1 MLLAVAAAT
10 TIAGET
16 AAAQQE
22 ENPRVSM
29 MKNKKRLTMMMVS
42 SNKKMKTKMKNKK
55 KRKFVSSEEEWE
67 EMAAVERFPKTW
79 SEKEAWKKK
88 RKEFRQRFETLTSR
102 SEKKNALMAKKAE
115 LQKWREERVARLRES
130 EEAEL

>member
-1 MLLAVAAAT
+1 VLLAVAAAT

-42 SNKKMKTKMKNKK
+42 SNKNKKMKNKK

-102 SEKKNALMAKKAE
+102 SEKKNALTAKKAE
-115 LQKWREERVARLRES
+115 LRKWREERVSRLREF